1 MPNSN
6 YIINDTYTVKQ
17 TLEKLNESEG
27 RTLFVINQ
35 ENLLLGSVTD
45 GDVRR
50 ALLRGINIGDIV
62 IEIANKNV
70 RYIVQ
75 HEINKNRISELK
87 EENISLIPIVNDKGE
102 VISIVDLSKK
112 KTILPIDAVIMA
124 GGKGTRL
131 RPLTLN
137 TPKPLLKVGDKPIIE
152 YNIDRLSYF
161 GINNLNI
168 TINYLGDQLVDY
180 FGDGKNKD
188 ISIKYVKEDK
198 PLGTIGALKLVED
211 FHNDCILLMNSD
223 LLTNVDFEDL
233 YNEFLT
239 KEGDM
244 IVATIPYKVTVP
256 YGVVETKDNY
266 VTNLKEKPTYIY
278 YSNAGIY
285 IFKKECL
292 NYVPMNSFF
301 NATDLIDKLL
311 ASNRK
316 VINYPI
322 LGYWLD
328 IGKHE
333 DFEKAQEDIKHI
345 KF

>member
-6 YIINDTYTVKQ
+6 YIINHTYTVKE

-27 RTLFVINQ
+27 RTLFVIN
-35 ENLLLGSVTD
+35 ENKELLGSVTD

-50 ALLRGINIGDIV
+50 ALLRGINIDDQV
-62 IEIANKNV
+62 IEVANKSV

-75 HEINKNRISELK
+75 NEINKNRINELK
-87 EENISLIPIVNDKGE
+87 AENITLIPIVNHKGA

-131 RPLTLN
+131 RPLTLD
-137 TPKPLLKVGDKPIIE
+137 TPKPLLKVGDKPIVE

-161 GINNLNI
+161 GINHLNI
-168 TINYLGDQLVDY
+168 TINYLGEQLVNY
-180 FGDGKNKD
+180 FGDGKDKE

-198 PLGTIGALKLVED
+198 PLGTIGSLKLVED

-223 LLTNVDFEDL
+223 LLTNIDFEDM
-233 YNEFLT
+233 YNEFLN

-244 IVATIPYKVTVP
+244 IIATVPYKVTIP
-256 YGVVETKDNY
+256 YGVVETEGTY
-266 VTNLKEKPTYIY
+266 VTNLKEKPTYTY

-292 NYVPMNSFF
+292 GYVPNNTFF
-301 NATDLIDKLL
+301 NATDLIDHLL
-311 ASNRK
+311 KSNRK
-316 VINYPI
+316 IINYPI

-333 DFEKAQEDIKHI
+333 DFEKAQEDVKHI